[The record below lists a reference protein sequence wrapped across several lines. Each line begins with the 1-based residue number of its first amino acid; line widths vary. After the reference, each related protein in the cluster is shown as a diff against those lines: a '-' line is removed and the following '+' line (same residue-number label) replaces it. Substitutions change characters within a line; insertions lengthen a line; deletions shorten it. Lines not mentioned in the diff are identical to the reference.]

1 MIETIMK
8 LAKDIDQFAYDYDT
22 YDYLDSVPDR
32 EEAVERLYKD
42 LLSGDAVDSLEEYFT
57 RIIDE
62 HDEMENE
69 AQHLLDSVRKLLHV
83 VR

>member
-1 MIETIMK
+1 
-8 LAKDIDQFAYDYDT
+8 
-22 YDYLDSVPDR
+22 VPDR